1 VQQAF
6 IYDAIRTPRGKAK
19 KHGALH
25 ALHPF
30 DLLKGLYVAL
40 EERAGL
46 DPALLGEAVLGCAT
60 QFGEQAGNIAKSSTL
75 YAGWPSQISGLTISR
90 FCSSGLDAVSLAAL
104 KVMSGQEQAMVGGGI
119 EMMSRVPMMSDQPA
133 IFTDPTLAMD
143 AQILLM
149 GSGADL
155 IASLYGC
162 SRTEVDTIALQS
174 QRRAAAARDAGHFSS
189 IVPIHNPVTGQVVDA
204 DECIRPETTLASL
217 AALPASFTDL
227 GRAGADAMQL
237 RAYPQLTDI
246 HHVHTAGNSPAMADA
261 AALVLIGDEALS
273 DKLAVRPRAV
283 IKAMATASDEP
294 LQVLAGCVAATKKLL
309 AKEGLDVAD
318 IDLFEVHEAFA
329 ATIIKLQTD
338 LQIPSEKLNVNGGV
352 IALGHPL
359 GATGSIM
366 LGVLLDELERRQL
379 KTGLVATSGATGLG
393 TAMLI
398 ERV

>member
-1 VQQAF
+1 MQQAF
-6 IYDAIRTPRGKAK
+6 IYDAIRTPRGKVK
-19 KHGALH
+19 KDGALH

-46 DPALLGEAVLGCAT
+46 DPALLGEVVLGCAT

-75 YAGWPSQISGLTISR
+75 YTGWPSQISGLTISR

-104 KVMSGQEQAMVGGGI
+104 KVMSGQEEAMVGGGI
-119 EMMSRVPMMSDQPA
+119 EMMSRIPMMSDQPA
-133 IFTDPTLAMD
+133 IFTDPTLAME

-174 QRRAAAARDAGHFSS
+174 QRRAAAARDAGYFAS
-189 IVPIHNPVTGQVVDA
+189 IVPIHNSVTGQVVDA

-227 GRAGADAMQL
+227 GRAGADEMQL

-309 AKEGLDVAD
+309 AKEGLGIGY

>member
-1 VQQAF
+1 
-6 IYDAIRTPRGKAK
+6 
-19 KHGALH
+19 
-25 ALHPF
+25 
-30 DLLKGLYVAL
+30 
-40 EERAGL
+40 
-46 DPALLGEAVLGCAT
+46 
-60 QFGEQAGNIAKSSTL
+60 
-75 YAGWPSQISGLTISR
+75 
-90 FCSSGLDAVSLAAL
+90 
-104 KVMSGQEQAMVGGGI
+104 MVGGGI

-174 QRRAAAARDAGHFSS
+174 QRRAATARGAGYFSS
-189 IVPIHNPVTGQVVDA
+189 IVPILNPVTGQVVDA

-217 AALPASFTDL
+217 SALPASFTDL
-227 GRAGADAMQL
+227 GRAGADEMQL
-237 RAYPQLTDI
+237 QAYPQLTDI

-273 DKLAVRPRAV
+273 DRLAVRPQAV

-398 ERV
+398 ERM